1 MGLPRQEFIERM
13 KLYES
18 SGLNVTE
25 FCKLHNIS
33 KSRFYLYRRQKCN
46 TASKP
51 VNINSKGFE
60 PVTLSKPAPQAPPVK
75 AVIYFPNQVYCE
87 LSLSGHDERL
97 KLLKELAGL

>member
-13 KLYES
+13 KLFER

-25 FCKLHNIS
+25 FCKLHGIS
-33 KSRFYLYRRQKCN
+33 KSRFYLYRRQKSPS
-46 TASKP
+46 ASKH
-51 VNINSKGFE
+51 VNINSRGFE
-60 PVTLSKPAPQAPPVK
+60 PVTLSKPAAQGLPMK
-75 AVIYFPNQVYCE
+75 AVIYFPNQVHCE